1 MKNGDCTVIVCS
13 CDEYEDLQSPSVS
26 LFRKFWPDCPFEV
39 VLATETAATEG
50 FDRVVSLGERALW
63 CRRLEKALRLTDTPY
78 VLLLM
83 DDYLLAGPVDTVGFM
98 RRLGQAR
105 SLDAANL
112 RLNPNPPGRIPL
124 PDVDLMEMPKN
135 VAYCITCQT
144 GIWNR
149 EFLLGLVERNGSAWE
164 LERKGSFMVGGETRP
179 LLVTRTKEFPFIDA
193 VHKGYWEKKGLEL
206 CRANGV
212 DVDLA
217 KRGLPPLS
225 IRVKEGLKALIFAV
239 VPTTL
244 LVKVQ
249 NFLSSRGAGA

>member
-13 CDEYEDLQSPSVS
+13 CDKYADVARIFVAF
-26 LFRKFWPDCPFEV
+26 FRKFWPDCPFESILV
-39 VLATETAATEG
+39 TETLPVDG
-50 FDRVVSLGERALW
+50 FDNVVFAGRGRTWCDNLAL
-63 CRRLEKALRLTDTPY
+63 ALKKIASPY
-78 VLLLM
+78 VLMLM
-83 DDYLLAGPVDTVGFM
+83 DDYLIDSPIDTKLIM
-98 RRLGQAR
+98 RRLEEAKR
-105 SLDAANL
+105 FDVATF
-112 RLNPNPPGRIPL
+112 RLNPNPPGRRPW
-124 PDVDLMEMPKN
+124 PGSDLMEMPKN
-135 VAYCITCQT
+135 IAYCVTCQT
-144 GIWNR
+144 SIWNR
-149 EFLLGLVERNGSAWE
+149 EFLLGLAEKNESAWE
-164 LERKGSFMVGGETRP
+164 FERRGSFMVGGERRP
-179 LLVTRTKEFPFIDA
+179 FLVTPEKEFPFIDA